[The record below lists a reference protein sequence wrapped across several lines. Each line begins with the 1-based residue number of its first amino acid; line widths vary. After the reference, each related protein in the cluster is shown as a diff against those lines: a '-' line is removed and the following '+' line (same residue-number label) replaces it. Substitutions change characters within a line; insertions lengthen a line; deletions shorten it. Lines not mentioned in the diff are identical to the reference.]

1 LYQRLLRDA
10 SFLALLL
17 HIDDELCG
25 EARSAGC
32 PVCGGVVHSARFPR
46 KPRGGPW
53 PVGDE
58 HASRLSLCCA
68 VEGCRK
74 RVTPPSVRFLGRR
87 VYLGAVVVL
96 AGVML
101 SGPTPWR
108 VSRLGELL
116 GVSRRTLVRWR
127 TWWRETFPATGLFR
141 ELRGRLRGPA
151 GEGELPGDL
160 LARLRG
166 DAAARLIAVL
176 RLLCPLSA
184 VGHAR

>member
-10 SFLALLL
+10 SFLALLI

-32 PVCGGVVHSARFPR
+32 PVCRGVLHSARYPR

-53 PVGDE
+53 PIGEE

-68 VEGCRK
+68 REGCRR

-96 AGVML
+96 AGVMMQ
-101 SGPTPWR
+101 GPTSWR
-108 VSRLGELL
+108 VGRLGKLL
-116 GVSRRTLVRWR
+116 GVSRRTLSRWR
-127 TWWRETFPATGLFR
+127 VWWRETFPATALFR
-141 ELRGRLRGPA
+141 ELRGRLRGSVD
-151 GEGELPGDL
+151 EGELPGDL
-160 LARLRG
+160 LGRLRG
-166 DAAARLIAVL
+166 DAVARLVAVL

-184 VGHAR
+184 PGHAT